1 MKILLI
7 NPPLRE
13 WCKPNGFPLGLGYI
27 ASILLQDRHEVEVL
41 DINAYRWGREEVEER
56 VKKASFDVVGIGGIV
71 TTYKYIKW
79 LLSLLKT
86 HHPDKRRIVGG
97 SVGSSIPGLMLE
109 RNPVDIVCVGEGE
122 ETVRALMKVL
132 EREGDLSEVK
142 GIWYREASGKIFEN
156 GNASPLRDTDS

>member
-1 MKILLI
+1 MKILLG
-7 NPPLRE
+7 NPPIRE
-13 WCKPNGFPLGLGYI
+13 WSKPNVFPLGLGYI
-27 ASILLQDRHEVEVL
+27 ASILLREPHEVEVL

-79 LLSLLKT
+79 LLSLRNT

-97 SVGSSIPGLMLE
+97 SIGSSIPGLMLE

-132 EREGDLSEVK
+132 EGEGDLFEVK
-142 GIWYREASGKIFEN
+142 GFWNREASGRI
-156 GNASPLRDTDS
+156 LRN